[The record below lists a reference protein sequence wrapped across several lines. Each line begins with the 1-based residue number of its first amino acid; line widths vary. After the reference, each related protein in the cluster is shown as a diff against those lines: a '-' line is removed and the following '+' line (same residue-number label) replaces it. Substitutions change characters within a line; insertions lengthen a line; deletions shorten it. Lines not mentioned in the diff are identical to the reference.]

1 MSSRA
6 ALFSVVVID
15 YDKSVSLSE
24 FRRKMK
30 CLADQTCK
38 DFEVLVYHDG
48 PKDVSYEQDVERFA
62 THSDTKFFITEEH
75 QGDWGHWNR
84 DRGIRVARGEWII
97 HTNADN
103 LFYPEL
109 IEVLKEYVN
118 SVSLPVTTLKQ
129 R

>member
-1 MSSRA
+1 MMVPKMS
-6 ALFSVVVID
+6 LMN
-15 YDKSVSLSE
+15 KMLSDLQ
-24 FRRKMK
+24 RIQI
-30 CLADQTCK
+30 L
-38 DFEVLVYHDG
+38 
-48 PKDVSYEQDVERFA
+48 S
-62 THSDTKFFITEEH
+62 FFITEEH